1 MKKNRTLDRNQ
12 IVVACLFFIC
22 VLLVCIIFFITN
34 RTVPAAKHTTA
45 CVTTEDVAEAYA
57 FLKQDEAVQTALEHS
72 SSDRLFTYGDY
83 RNFLEELHLWQAT
96 DLAGILDWDAQKNEG
111 VSEDVL
117 TESRNVIAELF
128 GSGEEEVQIEKS
140 QIEKSQIQE
149 SQIQE
154 PVDSTLVRAMP
165 SVDVDTKIRVLLL
178 QNGEPTAKEIRFSAN
193 EAYEI
198 SWDGKTKEKKKN
210 QVIRAGQ
217 LKLSVGQ
224 SAVITSKKGQVY
236 LADADGNRDTLCY
249 EGSFRITRYENGYA
263 VVNEVNIEDYLY
275 GVVQSE
281 MPAYFEKEALKAQ
294 AVCARTYIVKQL
306 MQENYPQYEADV
318 DDSVRFQ
325 AYNKSAPDA
334 RVLEAVDA
342 TRGKILTKDGSPI
355 NAYFFSTS
363 HGVTSGRELWGLSKL
378 DYLQPVCGR
387 ADADLPDLS
396 DEETFRTYISDS
408 SADDYDASSGYYRWK
423 ATLDLSAH
431 LEEVK
436 TLLRGIDEV
445 RTDCVII
452 KNSDGQEVSAEE
464 MDSWEEAQRLKV
476 LERSSSGAVLRLL
489 IVFSDGTAELSNE
502 NYIRQV
508 LGVWME
514 TLQDKDGSA
523 MKAGELLPS
532 AYFYIQPVKEGIV
545 LFGGGLGHGI
555 GMSQY
560 GANGLAKQGADM
572 EEILDFYY
580 QDVEL
585 QQFYSDTK
593 ASDDSS

>member
-12 IVVACLFFIC
+12 IVVACLFMVC
-22 VLLVCIIFFITN
+22 MLLICIIFFISN
-34 RTVPAAKHTTA
+34 RTVPAAKNTSG
-45 CVTTEDVAEAYA
+45 CVTREDVAEAYA
-57 FLKQDEAVQTALEHS
+57 FLGQDEAVQKALERS
-72 SSDRLFTYGDY
+72 PESRLFTYGDY
-83 RNFLEELHLWQAT
+83 REFLEELHLWQAGNFA
-96 DLAGILDWDAQKNEG
+96 DFLDWDAKKKEG

-117 TESRNVIAELF
+117 MESRDAVAGLFETAQAEPQMT
-128 GSGEEEVQIEKS
+128 QIED
-140 QIEKSQIQE
+140 QVVHAPLQE
-149 SQIQE
+149 
-154 PVDSTLVRAMP
+154 MP
-165 SVDVDTKIRVLLL
+165 DVDEDTRIRVLLL
-178 QNGEPTAKEIRFSAN
+178 QNGEPTAEEIYFSAN
-193 EAYEI
+193 GSYEI
-198 SWDGKTKEKKKN
+198 SWDNKTKEKKKY

-224 SAVITSKKGQVY
+224 TAVVSSKEGEVY
-236 LADADGNRDTLCY
+236 LADAQGSRDTLCY
-249 EGSFRITRYENGYA
+249 KGDFRITRYEEGYA
-263 VVNEVNIEDYLY
+263 VINEVNIEDYLY

-325 AYNKSAPDA
+325 AYNRSAPDERA
-334 RVLEAVDA
+334 LEAVDA
-342 TRGKILTKDGSPI
+342 TRGMILTKDGLPI

-363 HGVTSGRELWGLSKL
+363 HGVTSGREIWGLPEL
-378 DYLQPVCGR
+378 GYLQPVCGR
-387 ADADLPDLS
+387 PDGDLPDLS
-396 DEETFRTYISDS
+396 DEELFRTYIGAGN
-408 SADDYDASSGYYRWK
+408 ADDYDASSSYYRWK
-423 ATLDLSAH
+423 ATLDPDAH
-431 LEEVK
+431 LEDAK
-436 TLLRGIDEV
+436 TLLQGIDEI

-452 KNSDGQEVSAEE
+452 KNSAGQEVSVAA
-464 MDSWEEAQRLKV
+464 MDAWDEVQQLKV
-476 LERSSSGAVLRLL
+476 LERSASGAVLRLL
-489 IVFSDGTAELSNE
+489 IVFSDGTVELSNE

-514 TLQDKDGSA
+514 TLQDKEGSA

-560 GANGLAKQGADM
+560 GANGMAAQGADM

-585 QQFYSDTK
+585 QQLY
-593 ASDDSS
+593 AGHDDSQN